1 MQHAIVRND
10 TANKALAPSLD
21 IRVIRSA
28 ADHNRFWWLVR
39 EVDGQIIE
47 SSPRTYAS
55 ETEAR
60 SAAESAART
69 LRGRRMTATLSNF
82 SLKTAI
88 KTNA

>member
-1 MQHAIVRND
+1 MAQND
-10 TANKALAPSLD
+10 TANKALAPSVE

-28 ADHNRFWWLVR
+28 GDHNRFWWLVR

-60 SAAESAART
+60 SAAESAAGT
-69 LRGRRMTATLSNF
+69 LRGRRMTSTLSNF